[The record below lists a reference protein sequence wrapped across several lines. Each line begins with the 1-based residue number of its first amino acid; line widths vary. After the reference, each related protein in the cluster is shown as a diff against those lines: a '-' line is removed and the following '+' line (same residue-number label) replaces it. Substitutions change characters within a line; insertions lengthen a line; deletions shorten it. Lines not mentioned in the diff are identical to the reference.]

1 MKKAT
6 LFLLGLMLLII
17 TAFKLT
23 EKYDFVV
30 PKGWPKPV
38 FDFKKNKLTQ
48 EKIFLGRVLFYEP
61 LLSRDNTI
69 SCANCHSSF
78 HAFTH
83 VDHALSHGVGD
94 SIGKR
99 NALPLMNLAWQK
111 QFMWDGSISDLNFFS
126 RTPITHPKEMAS
138 SLEDVQF
145 KLKKSDSY
153 ADLFL
158 KAFGD
163 SGINKERILTSL
175 SAFCI
180 TLVSSNSKYD
190 SVMRHQVK
198 FTLQE
203 KNGYRLFKQNC
214 ASCHKE
220 PLFTDY
226 SFKNNGLSLDKN
238 LNDSGRMSVT
248 HQIDDYRK
256 FKVPTLRNVEYTYP
270 YMHDGRFKKLSQV
283 LSHYSKGIE
292 DDPNLAEQLKGGLE
306 LTSDER
312 VDIIAFL
319 LTLSDRTFVFNNE
332 FQTPKILI
340 K

>member
-1 MKKAT
+1 M
-6 LFLLGLMLLII
+6 MLLM
-17 TAFKLT
+17 TAFQITK
-23 EKYDFVV
+23 EYEFVV

-38 FDFKKNKLTQ
+38 YDFKKNKLTQ
-48 EKIFLGRVLFYEP
+48 EKIFLGRVLFYDP

-69 SCANCHSSF
+69 SCASCHSSY

-126 RTPITHPKEMAS
+126 LTPIAHPKEMAS
-138 SLEDVQF
+138 SM
-145 KLKKSDSY
+145 DSVIHKIRNSAIY
-153 ADLFL
+153 DGLFQQS
-158 KAFGD
+158 FGD
-163 SGINKERILTSL
+163 SLINKERILTSL
-175 SAFCI
+175 AAFCL
-180 TLVSSNSKYD
+180 TMVSANSKYD
-190 SVMRHQVK
+190 SVMRKQAD

-203 KNGYRLFKQNC
+203 KNGYRLFKQHC
-214 ASCHKE
+214 SSCHKE
-220 PLFTDY
+220 PLFTDN
-226 SFKNNGLSLDKN
+226 SFKNNGLPLN
-238 LNDSGRMSVT
+238 QTLNDSGRMLVT
-248 HQIDDYRK
+248 KQFYDFRK

-270 YMHDGRFKKLSQV
+270 YMHDGRFKKLSLV
-283 LSHYSKGIE
+283 LNHYSNGIE
-292 DDPNLAEQLKGGLE
+292 DSPNLAAQLKGGIK

-319 LTLSDRTFVFNNE
+319 LTLSDKRFVFNSE
-332 FQTPKILI
+332 LQAPKILM